1 MKKIKG
7 DRRRYAACGGE
18 DRRQQLWAVIKKYC
32 PLSSSIFFYLPLSSS
47 IFFYLLL
54 STFFVACSGSN
65 YSHEAAR
72 EAAEEFY
79 SMLIKGNYK
88 GFVEGYADAENM
100 PEDFRRQL
108 VDATAQF
115 SDALAPRCAPNA
127 RSMAKDDMRS
137 LVSVE
142 AISDSLLEDS
152 TAYVMLQLNFSDST
166 NEQIEL
172 PLVLMKEGWKMWTP

>member
-18 DRRQQLWAVIKKYC
+18 DRRQRLWAVIKKYC
-32 PLSSSIFFYLPLSSS
+32 PLSSS

-79 SMLIKGNYK
+79 SMLIKGDYK
-88 GFVEGYADAENM
+88 GFVNGYADAGSI
-100 PEDFRRQL
+100 PEDFRSQL
-108 VDATAQF
+108 ADATAQF
-115 SDALAPRCAPNA
+115 
-127 RSMAKDDMRS
+127 MAKDDMRS
-137 LVSVE
+137 LISVE
-142 AISDSLLEDS
+142 ATSDSIGEDS
-152 TAYVMLQLNFSDST
+152 TAYVMLQLHFSDST
-166 NEQIEL
+166 SEQVGL
-172 PLVLMKEGWKMWTP
+172 SLVLQEDVWKMK